1 MELTK
6 RERISVPCIL
16 ACVYLISM
24 PLSIVPMPGGV
35 SLLKLVSYALGPVFI
50 AYLFSGKKNIR
61 PNIVHLFLVLY
72 LVYTSTSVLH
82 FIDEN
87 SWQNIRGI
95 FETSAI
101 MILISTRI
109 YNRRE
114 EDLMIKTWMAIGV
127 ITALMSLLGNVII
140 SGERVSLLLLGG
152 IEDPNQ
158 LCGYF
163 ILPILLYMK
172 EITKRN
178 KLMPFYIM
186 LIMLICYII
195 FKTGSRGG
203 LIAILIPIFAY
214 VLVLVK
220 DIKRIVKI
228 SAALI
233 AVLIVFIYFIY
244 PSIPEEVRQRYTVES
259 VEEDRGSGRFEIWDA
274 VYNSIVESEQS
285 IIFGKGIG
293 STVKVLADAGIKL
306 LVAHNHWLQIWC
318 DQGLIGMF
326 LFLAMLVICFF
337 RVFKRHPE
345 ISVSLI
351 GMAALSMSLTLYAGY
366 KPFWNI
372 ILMASLN
379 FRGDV
384 DVEGE
389 RRLAGLQHGEAT
401 D

>member
-1 MELTK
+1 
-6 RERISVPCIL
+6 
-16 ACVYLISM
+16 M
-24 PLSIVPMPGGV
+24 P
-35 SLLKLVSYALGPVFI
+35 Y
-50 AYLFSGKKNIR
+50 
-61 PNIVHLFLVLY
+61 
-72 LVYTSTSVLH
+72 
-82 FIDEN
+82 
-87 SWQNIRGI
+87 
-95 FETSAI
+95 
-101 MILISTRI
+101 
-109 YNRRE
+109 
-114 EDLMIKTWMAIGV
+114 
-127 ITALMSLLGNVII
+127 
-140 SGERVSLLLLGG
+140 
-152 IEDPNQ
+152 
-158 LCGYF
+158 
-163 ILPILLYMK
+163 
-172 EITKRN
+172 
-178 KLMPFYIM
+178 YIM

-195 FKTGSRGG
+195 FKRAPRRSYRDSDTHIRICPGSG
-203 LIAILIPIFAY
+203 
-214 VLVLVK
+214 K

-233 AVLIVFIYFIY
+233 AVLIVFIYYI
-244 PSIPEEVRQRYTVES
+244 PVIPEVQRYTVES